1 MCVGRCNSG
10 HRGLD
15 AGEAMD
21 QDATTGALGQADED
35 VLSYTVS
42 DEALEAAAG
51 TKMGAL
57 PTQLFSLLYV
67 PPCHNC

>member
-1 MCVGRCNSG
+1 
-10 HRGLD
+10 
-15 AGEAMD
+15 MD

>member
-1 MCVGRCNSG
+1 
-10 HRGLD
+10 
-15 AGEAMD
+15 MD
-21 QDATTGALGQADED
+21 QDATTGALGRADED
-35 VLSYTVS
+35 VLSYTAS

-57 PTQLFSLLYV
+57 PTQPLSLLYV